1 MNSENGENIM
11 PLTDVVLGAVISIT
25 LTQTP
30 AKESI
35 YVGKIILAKD
45 GKEYTFD
52 FDTCTIEIIDH
63 TVVIEC
69 TEGESEDEDFPDG
82 ATMEELEGAAVTDLF
97 LQGDEESYIEGQA
110 VKNIELM
117 LYDVADP
124 TRKIVFEKDAF
135 KEADLGEYYDITWE
149 KSPGSNV
156 L

>member
-1 MNSENGENIM
+1 M

>member
-1 MNSENGENIM
+1 MNSEKGENIM
-11 PLTDVVLGAVISIT
+11 LLTDVVLRAVISIT

-52 FDTCTIEIIDH
+52 FDTCTIDIIDH

-69 TEGESEDEDFPDG
+69 AEGESEDEDFPDG

-117 LYDVADP
+117 LYGVADP
-124 TRKIVFEKDAF
+124 TRKIVFKKDAF
-135 KEADLGEYYDITWE
+135 KETDLGEYYDITWE
-149 KSPGSNV
+149 
-156 L
+156 